1 MSKKI
6 EKKEKVEKM
15 KKDLSQVIM
24 ILQKASKDLQNQTEE
39 SFVCAVAI
47 LCEIAALKG
56 GYIQSGDT
64 DKSFRDSGQ
73 YNLMRANN
81 EVEEAMNHLKKAI
94 FFVKEVGKQSKKRL
108 SPKKKKEEKNN

>member
-6 EKKEKVEKM
+6 EKKEKVKKM

-39 SFVCAVAI
+39 SFVRAVAI
-47 LCEIAALKG
+47 LCEIAVSKG
-56 GYIQSGDT
+56 GYIHSGDT

-73 YNLMRANN
+73 YNLMRVNN
-81 EVEEAMNHLKKAI
+81 EVEEAMDHLKKAI
-94 FFVKEVGKQSKKRL
+94 SFVEEAGKQPKKRL
-108 SPKKKKEEKNN
+108 SPKKKKEERK